1 MTLLFIVLLPSS
13 VMLCLFINISKLSL
27 DNFLLQTTCIA
38 VLLCLIFLFGWNLQT
53 LGMCTRL
60 VFRLISRALIMHE
73 ALNAVFKILPSTQS
87 LHFFFFSARYSR
99 KVLNFLH
106 VQILP
111 LATSVLWLAQCFHVS
126 CMVVY
131 FCLLICILQLF
142 LSQVVEEEQVY
153 KCSRYLRQYRKSS
166 LNK

>member
-87 LHFFFFSARYSR
+87 LHFFFF
-99 KVLNFLH
+99 LC
-106 VQILP
+106 QIQQEGLEL
-111 LATSVLWLAQCFHVS
+111 LACSDFTIGNLCA
-126 CMVVY
+126 MVGTM
-131 FCLLICILQLF
+131 FPCKLRGCIF
-142 LSQVVEEEQVY
+142 LS
-153 KCSRYLRQYRKSS
+153 
-166 LNK
+166 LNLHLAVISQPGS